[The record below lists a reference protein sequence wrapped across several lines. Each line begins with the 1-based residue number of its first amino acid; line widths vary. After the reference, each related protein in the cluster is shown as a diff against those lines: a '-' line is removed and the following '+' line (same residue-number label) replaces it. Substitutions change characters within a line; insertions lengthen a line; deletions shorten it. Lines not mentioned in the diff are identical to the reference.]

1 VLSAQSKTRSSFL
14 LLNWRKKSNFFELA
28 VLRSDSMKQNYGAL
42 SLTFVF
48 VLKRSLIPVFKFQKT
63 GDQNIKMVKHLFENL
78 PRFRSWDCP
87 LAVAM
92 RTSSKFDK
100 GDPVNF
106 AKSKHYE
113 SGYL

>member
-1 VLSAQSKTRSSFL
+1 
-14 LLNWRKKSNFFELA
+14 
-28 VLRSDSMKQNYGAL
+28 
-42 SLTFVF
+42 
-48 VLKRSLIPVFKFQKT
+48 
-63 GDQNIKMVKHLFENL
+63 MVKNLYENL

-106 AKSKHYE
+106 AKPKHYG
-113 SGYL
+113 SGYLILNQLGKK

>member
-1 VLSAQSKTRSSFL
+1 
-14 LLNWRKKSNFFELA
+14 
-28 VLRSDSMKQNYGAL
+28 
-42 SLTFVF
+42 
-48 VLKRSLIPVFKFQKT
+48 
-63 GDQNIKMVKHLFENL
+63 MVKNLYENL

-106 AKSKHYE
+106 AKPKHYE
-113 SGYL
+113 SGYLMLNQLGKNSYAHREI